1 LAILSL
7 LSIKVLVVLNR
18 KSFLAGLFVV
28 LVLSLQGCART
39 STLYSN
45 TFVKPTTQVTKLNV
59 IYIESNLVSKTSKSS
74 VQLYD
79 IGYTD
84 LPELLRERV
93 PIVFALNNI
102 GSEYATFK
110 SQGFGQNEAMES
122 IKWASGNSGA
132 MLLTLQILDGQVV
145 SGSHTPRTTTLNMQA
160 NLIDPRTKLRQW
172 TGQFR
177 NTFVAPPAGKN
188 GFDNAFVDNLLK
200 TVLEQMSRDGII
212 ALAEHN
218 AAIPITKPA
227 AAAN

>member
-1 LAILSL
+1 M
-7 LSIKVLVVLNR
+7 
-18 KSFLAGLFVV
+18 
-28 LVLSLQGCART
+28 
-39 STLYSN
+39 LY
-45 TFVKPTTQVTKLNV
+45 TWRAC
-59 IYIESNLVSKTSKSS
+59 LVSKTNKTS
-74 VQLYD
+74 VQFYD

-110 SQGFGQNEAMES
+110 SKGFGQKEAVES
-122 IKWASGNSGA
+122 IKWASVTPDA

-160 NLIDPRTKLRQW
+160 NLIDPRTQLRQW

-188 GFDNAFVDNLLK
+188 GFDNEFVDKLLK

-212 ALAEHN
+212 ALAEN
-218 AAIPITKPA
+218 KAMIPMAKTT